1 MTSFKFITPAYNC
14 EKEIEQTIISVVGQ
28 TYKDWSMVIIDDLS
42 TDGTYEVCKKLIKKY
57 QVEDKIEVVKRK
69 EKHGEVKNTIVEVE
83 RLKDDDVVVRL
94 DAGDW
99 LTDLGCL
106 EIIEMGYREHNAE
119 VLWTDQRWGFSPT
132 SICGPI
138 DIETSVYKQP
148 WVSSHLK
155 TFKVSAFRGLNPSNF
170 MDEEGNYIQ
179 IACDQAIFLPMMERA
194 RRKNKPLIFLNMVMY
209 HYNID
214 IEKPDLFHNE
224 RSYAQKHSA
233 EWIRE
238 RGFIE

>member
-1 MTSFKFITPAYNC
+1 MTNFKFITPAYNC

-28 TYKDWSMVIIDDLS
+28 THKDWSMVIIDDLS
-42 TDGTYEVCKKLIKKY
+42 TDNTYEVCKKLAKKY
-57 QVEDKIEVVKRK
+57 QVEDKIEVIKRK

-83 RLKDDDVVVRL
+83 RLDDDDVVVRL

-106 EIIEMGYREHNAE
+106 QIIDLGYRIHKAS
-119 VLWTDQRWGFSPT
+119 VLWTDQRWGFTPR

-138 DIETSVYKQP
+138 NAEISVYEQP

-155 TFKVSAFRGLNPSNF
+155 TFRVSAFRGLNPDNF
-170 MDEEGNYIQ
+170 LDKDGNYIR

-194 RRKNKPLIFLNMVMY
+194 RRRKEGLIFLDMVMY

-214 IEKPDLFHNE
+214 IERPDLFHNE
-224 RSYAQKHSA
+224 RSYAQKNSA
-233 EWIRE
+233 EWIRQ